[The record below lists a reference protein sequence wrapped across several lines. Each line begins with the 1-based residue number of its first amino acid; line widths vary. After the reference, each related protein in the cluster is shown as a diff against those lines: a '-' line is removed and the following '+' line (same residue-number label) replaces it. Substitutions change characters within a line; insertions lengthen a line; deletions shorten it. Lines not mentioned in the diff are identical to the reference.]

1 MKNINFILVLC
12 LSFILLPL
20 HAQDFSCVG
29 FASQNG
35 GTTGGNSATNII
47 DVHTVAE
54 LEAAIGTEKNGGS
67 TPRIIRVNGTINNG
81 GTAISIKRCAN
92 LTIFGADEN
101 AFIEQTPL
109 IITSSSNIIIRNI
122 RFTMTGSGG
131 GKDIIEITTT
141 SSDKS
146 QNIWIDHCEFYN
158 ETPKASVVD
167 ADSSEKNKY
176 DGLLDIKKNSE
187 YITVSWC
194 YFHDHYKSILIG
206 FTADDTYDR
215 KITIHHNRFVRLNSR
230 IPSFR
235 GGTGHIYNNYFE
247 GWLENGKYYGHCVHT
262 REGCNLLVE
271 NNYFTKL
278 VKGVYWEPK
287 DATEGFASGMGN
299 YFDSTV
305 ESGFTSRA
313 ATTPFA
319 PPYSV
324 DQNDAMELPDL
335 LAQYSGV
342 GVITGYDDYGNP
354 NGGGNKAP
362 IVEITSPAAGDTF
375 DAPADVTVSANVSD
389 EDGTIA
395 KVEFYNGNSL
405 AGTLTAAPY
414 TYSFKGLIAGNYSF
428 AVKAYDNEGKFTSRS
443 VSITVVNPSLADGGS
458 LFGANA
464 PAADYFWFNEVNK
477 TVIEALM
484 VDGTFSGEGVTF
496 DPLKEVKKGN
506 GTVVD
511 SHIGAIS
518 IAAGKTMVIKLPS
531 CTLFQLYLSRT
542 GSFAG
547 NVYVSSDGV
556 NWGNAF
562 TTLSGKTGALKVDY
576 TERVSSSSAI
586 YVKIENT
593 ATGGLNVQGANIRL
607 AGSGNGIITVDEV
620 EKEVIATKY
629 YNLSGMQIRELNDNA
644 VYIQENIYKD
654 GFIERTKL
662 INK

>member
-1 MKNINFILVLC
+1 MKNINLVLALC
-12 LSFILLPL
+12 LSFILIPM

-29 FASQNG
+29 FATQNG

-47 DVHTVAE
+47 DVYTAAE
-54 LEAAIGTEKNGGS
+54 LQAAIGTEKNGGS

-81 GTAISIKRCAN
+81 GTDIPIKRCAN

-122 RFTMTGSGG
+122 KFTMKGASG

-141 SSDKS
+141 SSDKC

-167 ADSSEKNKY
+167 SDSSEKDKY

-247 GWLENGKYYGHCVHT
+247 GWLENGKYYGHCIHT

-278 VKGVYWEPK
+278 VKGVYWEQK
-287 DATEGFASGMGN
+287 DAAEGFASGTGN
-299 YFDSTV
+299 YFDTTV

-313 ATTPFA
+313 ATTPFT
-319 PPYSV
+319 PPYTV
-324 DQNDAMELPDL
+324 DQHDAMELPDL
-335 LAQYSGV
+335 LAQYAGV
-342 GVITGYDDYGNP
+342 GVIGNYDDYGNP
-354 NGGGNKAP
+354 DGSGNKAP
-362 IVEITSPAAGDTF
+362 VVEISSPASDTTF
-375 DAPADVTVSANVSD
+375 DAPADITVSANVSD
-389 EDGTIA
+389 EDGTIS
-395 KVEFYNGNSL
+395 KVEFYNGNTL

-414 TYSFKGLIAGNYSF
+414 AYTFKGLIAGNYSF
-428 AVKAYDNEGKFTSRS
+428 VVKAYDNENKFTSRS
-443 VSITVVNPSLADGGS
+443 VSVTVINPSLADGGS
-458 LFGANA
+458 LFGKDA
-464 PAADYFWFNEVNK
+464 PAADYFWFNEDNK
-477 TVIEALM
+477 SVIENLIAN
-484 VDGTFSGEGVTF
+484 GTFSGEGMTF
-496 DPLKEVKKGN
+496 DPLKEVKKSD

-511 SHIGAIS
+511 SHIGAIVVG
-518 IAAGKTMVIKLPS
+518 AGKNIVIKLPS
-531 CTLFQLYLSRT
+531 CTLFKLYFSRT
-542 GSFAG
+542 GTFAG
-547 NVYVSSDGV
+547 NVYVSTDGS
-556 NWGNAF
+556 NWGSAIAS
-562 TTLSGKTGALKVDY
+562 LAGKTGALTVDY
-576 TERVSSSSAI
+576 SEQVASSSAI
-586 YVKIENT
+586 YVKIDNT
-593 ATGGLNVQGANIRL
+593 ATGGLNIQGANIRL
-607 AGSGNGIITVDEV
+607 ASNGSGILPGSDVVKEIRITR
-620 EKEVIATKY
+620 Y
-629 YNLSGMQIRELNDNA
+629 YNLSGMQVRELGDNMI
-644 VYIQENIYKD
+644 YIQENIYKD
-654 GFIERTKL
+654 GTVERKKL